1 MTRAPGLLPVLVPVL
16 LAGLLACGSRSPEA
30 QVHAAFE
37 ACRAA
42 VEAGDAAGATGPL
55 DTTFLGP
62 EGMNKAAARLF
73 LEGTLRQEQV
83 GITVLHDQI
92 QVRGN
97 EAGQDVVLLLTSRG
111 GGLLPQEA
119 SRRGFHLRW
128 RRVSGSWRLLELE
141 AQQQ

>member
-1 MTRAPGLLPVLVPVL
+1 MTRAPGHVPVL
-16 LAGLLACGSRSPEA
+16 LAGLLACGPRAPEA

-42 VEAGDAAGATGPL
+42 VEAGDAVGATGPL
-55 DTTFLGP
+55 DSAFSGP
-62 EGMNKAAARLF
+62 EGMNKATARLF
-73 LEGTLRQEQV
+73 LQATFRQEQV
-83 GITVLHDQI
+83 GVTVLHDQI
-92 QVRGN
+92 KVRGN

-119 SRRGFHLRW
+119 SRRAFRLRW

-141 AQQQ
+141 AQQP

>member
-1 MTRAPGLLPVLVPVL
+1 MTRALGLLPLL

-30 QVHAAFE
+30 QIHAAFE
-37 ACRAA
+37 ACRSA

-55 DTTFLGP
+55 DPAFVGP

-73 LEGTLRQEQV
+73 LQGTFRQERV
-83 GITVLHDQI
+83 GITVLHDQL

-97 EAGQDVVLLLTSRG
+97 EAGQEVVLLLTSRG

-119 SRRGFHLRW
+119 SRQGFRLRW
-128 RRVSGSWRLLELE
+128 RRVGGTWRLLELAARPE
-141 AQQQ
+141 P